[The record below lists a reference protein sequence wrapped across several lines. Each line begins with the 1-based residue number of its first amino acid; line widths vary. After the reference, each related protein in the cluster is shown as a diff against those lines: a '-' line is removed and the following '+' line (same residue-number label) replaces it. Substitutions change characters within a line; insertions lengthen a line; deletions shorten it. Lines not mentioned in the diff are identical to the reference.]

1 MRSRFDRELDTLN
14 VDLQKMSG
22 LVENALENT
31 IAAFKNKNTKLAKE
45 VMENDRM
52 INDMERSIESI
63 CFKLMLRQQPVAR
76 DLRIVTT
83 ALKIV
88 TDLERIGDQ
97 CSDICEIILDLS
109 GNHIYRTVEHIP
121 DMLKTAKEMVHKS
134 IEAFV
139 EGDVDKAHNI
149 SRMDDDIDSLFLD
162 IKNEIIQIMK
172 ENSENADDCL
182 DYFMIAKYLERIGD
196 HAIGILNIA
205 EKMNEKDLKFSD
217 EAVADIKVIVYA
229 VLDVLKLATTA
240 YKNSDEVLALDVEPL
255 EQVVDRLIRKAK
267 KRHVK
272 RLQDGKCT
280 VELDLMV
287 SDLFND
293 LERISDHCSN
303 IATSILQ
310 IKEGALEKHEL
321 INRMRSVENV
331 EFSRKYDEYKA
342 KYPLV
347 NQ

>member
-31 IAAFKNKNTKLAKE
+31 IAAFQNKNTKLAKE

-109 GNHIYRTVEHIP
+109 GDHIYRTVEHIP
-121 DMLKTAKEMVHKS
+121 DMLKTAKEMVHK
-134 IEAFV
+134 
-139 EGDVDKAHNI
+139 
-149 SRMDDDIDSLFLD
+149 DDDIDALFLD

-196 HAIGILNIA
+196 HA
-205 EKMNEKDLKFSD
+205 
-217 EAVADIKVIVYA
+217 
-229 VLDVLKLATTA
+229 
-240 YKNSDEVLALDVEPL
+240 
-255 EQVVDRLIRKAK
+255 
-267 KRHVK
+267 
-272 RLQDGKCT
+272 
-280 VELDLMV
+280 
-287 SDLFND
+287 
-293 LERISDHCSN
+293 SN
-303 IATSILQ
+303 ICEWLDFMETGSI
-310 IKEGALEKHEL
+310 
-321 INRMRSVENV
+321 
-331 EFSRKYDEYKA
+331 
-342 KYPLV
+342 
-347 NQ
+347 NQQRII